1 MKTKRRKRIS
11 KFDVIGN
18 IIMIIIVF
26 YCLVPLALLLIS
38 SLTDNECLVR
48 NGYSFI
54 PEAVSLSAY
63 EYLVG
68 SGKRYYAGI
77 RYVLCSDRNWH
88 DHQYLIDNVFSLCNF
103 QIKSAGQKVFNV
115 FCVFH
120 NAF

>member
-54 PEAVSLSAY
+54 LKP
-63 EYLVG
+63 
-68 SGKRYYAGI
+68 
-77 RYVLCSDRNWH
+77 
-88 DHQYLIDNVFSLCNF
+88 
-103 QIKSAGQKVFNV
+103 
-115 FCVFH
+115 
-120 NAF
+120 